1 MSILNKISFSQSII
15 LELNLPKLIYAHSLF
30 MPNHDELQQE
40 TTVKPSEPV
49 MCLGQTFV
57 SDEERRKHFTALL
70 REKLKVFRLEA
81 VRAGFMLMPLNLK
94 KSGS

>member
-1 MSILNKISFSQSII
+1 MSQN
-15 LELNLPKLIYAHSLF
+15 NLF
-30 MPNHDELQQE
+30 DDLQQDS
-40 TTVKPSEPV
+40 TTKHSEPV
-49 MCLGQTFV
+49 TCLGQTFV
-57 SDEERRKHFTALL
+57 SDEERRKHFTVLL